1 MGRQKEIAKKRR
13 FEEGS
18 SSRAPTCNDDQAPEE
33 DDSLLGTR
41 VLCAL
46 NPEQLA
52 LVDHYKMRKLI
63 GRKYLDL
70 GILQEFG
77 CNLSVVQLLRHQHWG
92 KKYTYSVDEL
102 PLVLRLY
109 TRDEM
114 GNLAFCSY
122 RPNFYTDRKVSNYW
136 KNITGNCAYHSSNLH
151 ANEIKENHLK
161 AIRIA
166 LAINLSGR
174 TTNLNKAYRQ
184 DLFYMWNMERNELVN
199 MELCHALGL
208 EAKLAREKIEARMVA
223 ILIPEFVSM
232 GLRLGG
238 DAVEENVNKEEQEEQ
253 EEDGG
258 ADAEPQGMPNVTD
271 WESMRAFQLHIHQ
284 EQMAL

>member
-77 CNLSVVQLLRHQHWG
+77 FNLSVVQLLRHRHWG
-92 KKYTYSVDEL
+92 K
-102 PLVLRLY
+102 
-109 TRDEM
+109 
-114 GNLAFCSY
+114 
-122 RPNFYTDRKVSNYW
+122 
-136 KNITGNCAYHSSNLH
+136 
-151 ANEIKENHLK
+151 
-161 AIRIA
+161 
-166 LAINLSGR
+166 
-174 TTNLNKAYRQ
+174 
-184 DLFYMWNMERNELVN
+184 NMERNELVN
-199 MELCHALGL
+199 MGVQVKKWLAAQFKANVQTVFVGPLVTELCHALGL

-223 ILIPEFVSM
+223 ISIPEFVSM
-232 GLRLGG
+232 GLRLG
-238 DAVEENVNKEEQEEQ
+238 
-253 EEDGG
+253 
-258 ADAEPQGMPNVTD
+258 D

-284 EQMAL
+284 EQMALRHFHGNILTQD